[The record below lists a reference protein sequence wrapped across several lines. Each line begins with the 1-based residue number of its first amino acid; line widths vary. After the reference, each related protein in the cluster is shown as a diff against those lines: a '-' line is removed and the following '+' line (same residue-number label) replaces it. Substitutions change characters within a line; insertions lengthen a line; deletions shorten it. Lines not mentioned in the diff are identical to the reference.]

1 MKLRIHYL
9 KIEIQN
15 SVYRNF
21 ISKISAKTQ
30 LMSAKTQ
37 QNSAF
42 LTTKLFI
49 IIIHLNFQFTTF
61 ASDFHVLPKVDQK

>member
-1 MKLRIHYL
+1 MKLQIHYL

-21 ISKISAKTQ
+21 ISKKSAKTQ
-30 LMSAKTQ
+30 LNVSP
-37 QNSAF
+37 NSAL

-49 IIIHLNFQFTTF
+49 FVIHLNFQFATF
-61 ASDFHVLPKVDQK
+61 ASDFHGLPKVDQK